1 MHISSRGL
9 RKILLG
15 TMAGVLA
22 LAASGVSVS
31 LVAAA
36 DDPGTIPAGGVA
48 TNNDPLSVKVTEN
61 GKIYLSTDG
70 LGTNDPAG
78 GDIRAQKPSAG
89 ATVRSAYLF
98 AASTGFSR
106 HTVVNGDVTLGG
118 QVVMWDSVI
127 PSDIGSSNGWA
138 NVTSIVKPTL
148 DAAPVGI
155 TSFHVLEQ
163 STLQMD
169 GEGLAV
175 IWDDPA
181 QTADNT
187 IVLMFGA
194 QNPSGPES
202 LWGQLQGAVRVS
214 DRQDQ
219 SKPGPRHVAWHFFW
233 IPATSAGLQ
242 PSVQHHRRQRDEDVE
257 LGRRSRRWPVSEWC
271 ADDSRRYRG

>member
-194 QNPSGPES
+194 QNPSGDSFKVLYASPIDKTNPNLVLDMS
-202 LWGQLQGAVRVS
+202 LGIYFRLQT
-214 DRQDQ
+214 
-219 SKPGPRHVAWHFFW
+219 
-233 IPATSAGLQ
+233 PAT
-242 PSVQHHRRQRDEDVE
+242 
-257 LGRRSRRWPVSEWC
+257 
-271 ADDSRRYRG
+271 